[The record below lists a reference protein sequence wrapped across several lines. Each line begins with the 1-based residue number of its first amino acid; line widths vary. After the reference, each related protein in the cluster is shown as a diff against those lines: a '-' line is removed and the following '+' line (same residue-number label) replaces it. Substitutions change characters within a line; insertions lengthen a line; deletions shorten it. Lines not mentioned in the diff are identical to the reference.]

1 VLEVEYYADE
11 EQVVALPNIPD
22 RVKRFIDENQLFTHP
37 QTLVVGVS
45 GGADSVCL
53 LHLLDS
59 LSEHYRLRLHVAH
72 LNHRLRGLEAEADAH
87 YVQTLAR
94 KLHLPFT
101 ISAADVRSYQ
111 TEHSLSPELAAR
123 QVRYAFLADVAR
135 SVGAE
140 RVAVGHTAD
149 DQVETV
155 AIHWL
160 RGSGLAGLRGM
171 RPAAPIFRLA
181 EADVPDFEEDGTDS
195 DTPSQGPLMLVVRPL
210 LALWRRETGD
220 YCKQFNLKPRSDSSN
235 DDLRLRRNKVRHQL
249 IPALEVYN
257 PEFKQNVWQSSLT
270 YAAEYD
276 YLEAQV
282 DALWP
287 RLATVGNG
295 VVRLDGG
302 VWRETPLALQP
313 YCLRRAVLTIVGH
326 VEGLERV
333 HIDAALG
340 ADGPARARMT
350 LPHGLVMLR
359 EPDGFVVGLRDGL
372 EQHLRS
378 LDRNFAPQLVSPA
391 ALLVEPP
398 ASVAL
403 PFSWQAEFAWAAPPA
418 NPAAVEHFEAY
429 LDVSAFSPP
438 FILRGR
444 LPGERIAPLG
454 LHGQSK
460 ALQDIMV
467 DEKIATHLR
476 ASWPLLVATDPELGE
491 QPLWV
496 VGLTVSELARVTPQ
510 SERVLHVRFS
520 NRLLLQPQIK
530 RPASG
535 LGSAEQRRKR
545 MPCRRPASLQDNY
558 GCNINSS
565 SRCCISVGAH

>member
-1 VLEVEYYADE
+1 
-11 EQVVALPNIPD
+11 LPNISD
-22 RVKRFIDENQLFTHP
+22 RVKHFIDEHQLFTHP

-59 LSEHYRLRLHVAH
+59 LSEHYWLRLHVAH
-72 LNHRLRGLEAEADAH
+72 LNHRLRGPEAEADAR
-87 YVQTLAR
+87 YVQILAR
-94 KLHLPFT
+94 QLKLPCT

-111 TEHSLSPELAAR
+111 AEHSLSPELAAR

-171 RPAAPIFRLA
+171 RSAAPIFRLA
-181 EADVPDFEEDGTDS
+181 EADVPDLEGYGAESGVTA
-195 DTPSQGPLMLVVRPL
+195 QGPLLLVVRPL
-210 LALWRRETGD
+210 LALWRRETEA
-220 YCKQFNLKPRSDSSN
+220 YCRHFDLKPRSDSSN
-235 DDLRLRRNKVRHQL
+235 DDLSLRRNRVRHQL
-249 IPALEVYN
+249 IPALEGYN
-257 PEFKQNVWQSSLT
+257 PEFKENVWRASLT

-282 DALWP
+282 DALWS
-287 RLATVGNG
+287 RLATVGDG
-295 VVRLDGG
+295 VVRLDGE
-302 VWRETPLALQP
+302 VWHETPLALQP

-340 ADGPARARMT
+340 ANGPARARMS
-350 LPHGLVMLR
+350 LPHGLVMMR
-359 EPDGFVVGLRDGL
+359 EPDGFVVGLRDKL
-372 EQHLRS
+372 EQRLRA
-378 LDRNFAPQLVSPA
+378 LDRSFAPQLASPA
-391 ALLVEPP
+391 PLLIEPP
-398 ASVAL
+398 ARVML
-403 PFSWQAEFAWAAPPA
+403 PFGWQARFTWASPPA
-418 NPAAVEHFEAY
+418 NPAAVGSFEAY

-460 ALQDIMV
+460 TLQDIMV
-467 DEKIATHLR
+467 DAKIATHLR
-476 ASWPLLVATDPELGE
+476 ANWPLLVVTDPELGE

-496 VGLTVSELARVTPQ
+496 VGLTVSELARVTMQ
-510 SERVLHVRFS
+510 SERVLHARLS
-520 NRLLLQPQIK
+520 N
-530 RPASG
+530 S
-535 LGSAEQRRKR
+535 
-545 MPCRRPASLQDNY
+545 
-558 GCNINSS
+558 
-565 SRCCISVGAH
+565 